1 MESLMNA
8 MSTIAQFT
16 SIRLFI
22 EWGVFDTLDVNGEAM
37 SYEDLAAKVNAETAL
52 ISMFSS
58 FR

>member
-1 MESLMNA
+1 MNA

-22 EWGVFDTLDVNGEAM
+22 EWGVFDTLDVNGDAM